1 MFPFVVQL
9 QIRLHANDRAHF
21 LKRKSFQS
29 TRVFARAFVSPAHE
43 VRNVCRYLSHCA
55 SKFTAIDYFKKIHF
69 PILSVDYTVYFYFSG
84 DGKNSGVDY
93 FLIRLSSSSYSKQNS
108 LGKITVWSGK
118 IQRQNVGFLWCPSVI
133 SFFSQKNA
141 KLIIQVRENA

>member
-9 QIRLHANDRAHF
+9 QIRLPANDRAHF

-55 SKFTAIDYFKKIHF
+55 SKFTVIDYFKKFIF
-69 PILSVDYTVYFYFSG
+69 QYFQLIILFTSTSQAMARILELIIFLSVCQAVHTQSKIRW
-84 DGKNSGVDY
+84 GKLLCD
-93 FLIRLSSSSYSKQNS
+93 
-108 LGKITVWSGK
+108 
-118 IQRQNVGFLWCPSVI
+118 
-133 SFFSQKNA
+133 
-141 KLIIQVRENA
+141 QVRYNDRT